1 MSAAAKKDISK
12 TGQCHVGLCE
22 SGILWTICQPDSSE
36 IGYTGQRQQ
45 VEDDGTY
52 LWAALPHIYGVVLGC
67 TYVRIA
73 KNYKKIPQT
82 FFLSH
87 IICWKLGNSCETEK
101 KHADALNLSRY
112 VQQNCQDTF

>member
-1 MSAAAKKDISK
+1 MLDCVRVEYCGQSANLILQKLDILGRDSKWKMMAHTYGQHYHIFMVLYVVVHMSE
-12 TGQCHVGLCE
+12 L
-22 SGILWTICQPDSSE
+22 
-36 IGYTGQRQQ
+36 QRI
-45 VEDDGTY
+45 T
-52 LWAALPHIYGVVLGC
+52 
-67 TYVRIA
+67 
-73 KNYKKIPQT
+73 KKIPQT

>member
-1 MSAAAKKDISK
+1 MSAAAKKYISK

-22 SGILWTICQPDSSE
+22 SKWKIMAHTYGQHYHIFMVLYLVVHMSE
-36 IGYTGQRQQ
+36 LQRI
-45 VEDDGTY
+45 T
-52 LWAALPHIYGVVLGC
+52 
-67 TYVRIA
+67 
-73 KNYKKIPQT
+73 KKIPQT

-101 KHADALNLSRY
+101 KHADALHLSRY